1 MQRTALPALLVRSH
15 SIVAGVTGDV
25 AGDVTCR
32 TSAMGRSPIRRSSK
46 YGSYGP
52 LYGPVFTL
60 VWIFSQ
66 QCFNRLFSLFHF
78 FQYNQVS
85 SLYRYKRK
93 RLPTRYRYFPHRQ
106 MIDLECV
113 FAPFFRPPWRIA
125 VSADRGNSAYRT
137 TCPPVIHSLFCR
149 FAALVEFSV

>member
-1 MQRTALPALLVRSH
+1 MLTHPPFNCPQLYQQHTGSLAAFLCLSRCLSGCTAPTVPWQRPLASFAASRDLPQALTLLLNLLAVGCLPKEKAGKALQRTALPALLVRSH
-15 SIVAGVTGDV
+15 SIVAGVTGAV

-66 QCFNRLFSLFHF
+66 Q
-78 FQYNQVS
+78 
-85 SLYRYKRK
+85 
-93 RLPTRYRYFPHRQ
+93 
-106 MIDLECV
+106 
-113 FAPFFRPPWRIA
+113 
-125 VSADRGNSAYRT
+125 
-137 TCPPVIHSLFCR
+137 
-149 FAALVEFSV
+149 